1 MEIGSFDYLKFV
13 FALLFVLGLIA
24 ALAVVAKRFGLGHR
38 GPVRRGG
45 GKRLTIVEA
54 MPLDAKR
61 RVLLIRRDAHEH
73 LLLLGNSGEQVIET
87 GIVEESGAP
96 TRTAPVLALEM
107 GAKGGS

>member
-45 GKRLTIVEA
+45 DQAL
-54 MPLDAKR
+54 
-61 RVLLIRRDAHEH
+61 
-73 LLLLGNSGEQVIET
+73 NT
-87 GIVEESGAP
+87 GAVA
-96 TRTAPVLALEM
+96 V
-107 GAKGGS
+107 